1 MYIPLKHKILH
12 VEVLLVFQILERVL
26 SFEDVFFTNKK
37 DNLFEYKLEKTSSL
51 SHRMACDLLGKIEVL
66 S

>member
-1 MYIPLKHKILH
+1 MK
-12 VEVLLVFQILERVL
+12 
-26 SFEDVFFTNKK
+26 DVFFTNKK

-51 SHRMACDLLGKIEVL
+51 SHRMAYDLVVKIVVL